1 MELKICNKCGEEKE
15 LSLFK
20 KQKSIKC
27 GVRPTCKKCTN
38 TANAKWEFENKEKV
52 IASQRKSRLKNIEHH
67 RERGREYYKNNKDK
81 RLQYGLPRQKL
92 QIEQLSDWYIKR
104 KLIRS
109 GFTKEH
115 INENKELIEVKR
127 LIIKTKRL
135 CKTSQN

>member
-27 GVRPTCKKCTN
+27 GVRPTCKKC
-38 TANAKWEFENKEKV
+38 ANDYNSKWVFKNKEKTL
-52 IASQRKSRLKNIEHH
+52 ASQRKSHLKNIEHH
-67 RERGREYYKNNKDK
+67 RARGREYYKNNKEK
-81 RLQYGLPRQKL
+81 ILQYWLPWQKL
-92 QIEQLSDWYIKR
+92 QIDKLSDFYIKK

>member
-27 GVRPTCKKCTN
+27 GVRPTCKKC
-38 TANAKWEFENKEKV
+38 ANDYNSKWVFKNKEKTL
-52 IASQRKSRLKNIEHH
+52 ASQRKSYLKNIEHH
-67 RERGREYYKNNKDK
+67 RARGREYYKNNKEK
-81 RLQYGLPRQKL
+81 ILQYWLPWQKL
-92 QIEQLSDWYIKR
+92 QIDKLSDFYIKK